1 MKTNLNKTTVI
12 PKLLKMLEE
21 RRFATLNSAIQK
33 LEERNV
39 IWPELAVIKES
50 ARHVAKTNITPIY
63 GLSEETTRRV
73 KSFEKN
79 RPGLWDQINS
89 GN

>member
-21 RRFATLNSAIQK
+21 RKFATLNSAIQK

-50 ARHVAKTNITPIY
+50 ARHVAKTTATPIY
-63 GLSEETTRRV
+63 GLSEETARRA
-73 KSFEKN
+73 KSFETN
-79 RPGLWDQINS
+79 RPELWDQINS

>member
-50 ARHVAKTNITPIY
+50 ARHVAKTTDAPIY
-63 GLSEETTRRV
+63 GLSEETARRA

-79 RPGLWDQINS
+79 RPDLWDQINS